1 MPLAAWVILGSRAL
15 PGERQ
20 PLPSVLECLRL
31 EGTLARVRSKR
42 RIDSE
47 EIAVSVVIPLR
58 SRIPNLYL
66 IFLIWLLAVPCG
78 AGVTDKEIASL
89 SLDNQTRIGIHVYY
103 FPHAHTVHLRL
114 DDYNRSDDKRWQE
127 IDLVPEQ
134 WEKFK
139 SALLQA
145 GESSGAQQ
153 IATLVD
159 FDQGRGSW
167 LKVAADLKAGGARL
181 TLARPDSYTRGQ
193 GDEAGQVV
201 IGLTAESVKELATHF
216 SAADQALKDGP
227 PMVAPAGS
235 VWKLHL
241 VEASPLN
248 VVMQQSKLD
257 MAES

>member
-1 MPLAAWVILGSRAL
+1 
-15 PGERQ
+15 
-20 PLPSVLECLRL
+20 
-31 EGTLARVRSKR
+31 
-42 RIDSE
+42 
-47 EIAVSVVIPLR
+47 LR